1 MTCFQTRNVSSGDV
15 PVPRS
20 AVWEVLTDPVCL
32 TEMTPLLD
40 GITVD
45 GDRWCWQLSGIR
57 ALGVEVAP
65 SFTEQM
71 TFDEPSRITFRHAP
85 PAGRTER
92 AGADGVYE
100 LTEVAPDRTHLSID
114 ITLHVDLPLP
124 ALSRRAV
131 EGVMTSSMARTGD
144 VFAERL
150 YRRLGVD
157 PAAIGDGMQSHTQQV
172 VRVGA

>member
-1 MTCFQTRNVSSGDV
+1 MTCFQTRNVSNGDV

-20 AVWEVLTDPVCL
+20 AVWEVLTDPQCL
-32 TEMTPLLD
+32 TEMTPLLN
-40 GITVD
+40 GISVD

-71 TFDEPSRITFRHAP
+71 VFDEPSRITFRHAP
-85 PAGRTER
+85 PAGQTER

-100 LTEVAPDRTHLSID
+100 LTELAPDRTHLSID

-131 EGVMTSSMARTGD
+131 ERVMASSMARTGD

-157 PAAIGDGMQSHTQQV
+157 PAAIGDGMQSHAQQV
-172 VRVGA
+172 LRVGA

>member
-15 PVPRS
+15 PVPRR
-20 AVWEVLTDPVCL
+20 AVWEVLTDPQCL

-40 GITVD
+40 GIAVD

-71 TFDEPSRITFRHAP
+71 TFEAPSRITFRHAP
-85 PAGRTER
+85 PAGTTER

-100 LTEVAPDRTHLSID
+100 LTEAGPDQTHLSID

-131 EGVMTSSMARTGD
+131 ERVMASSMARTGD

-157 PAAIGDGMQSHTQQV
+157 PAAIGEGMQSHTQQV
-172 VRVGA
+172 VRADA

>member
-1 MTCFQTRNVSSGDV
+1 VTCFSTRNVSNGDV

-20 AVWEVLTDPVCL
+20 AVWEVLTDPQCL
-32 TEMTPLLD
+32 TEMTPLLE
-40 GITVD
+40 GISVD

-71 TFDEPSRITFRHAP
+71 TFDEPSRIEFRHAP
-85 PAGRTER
+85 LAGHTER
-92 AGADGVYE
+92 AGADGIYE
-100 LTEVAPDRTHLSID
+100 LTEIGPDRTHLSID

-124 ALSRRAV
+124 KLSRRAV
-131 EGVMTSSMARTGD
+131 ERVMASSMARTGD

-157 PAAIGDGMQSHTQQV
+157 PSAIGDGMQGHSQE
-172 VRVGA
+172 VRASA

>member
-1 MTCFQTRNVSSGDV
+1 MTCFSTRNVSNGDV

-20 AVWEVLTDPVCL
+20 AVWEVLTDPQCL

-57 ALGVEVAP
+57 ALGIEVAP

-71 TFDEPSRITFRHAP
+71 TFDEPSRITYRHAP
-85 PAGRTER
+85 PAGQTER

-100 LTEVAPDRTHLSID
+100 LTEVGPDRTHLSID

-131 EGVMTSSMARTGD
+131 ERVMAASIARTGE

-150 YRRLGVD
+150 YRHLGV
-157 PAAIGDGMQSHTQQV
+157 ATVGDGMQSTTHK
-172 VRVGA
+172 VRVSA

>member
-1 MTCFQTRNVSSGDV
+1 MTCFSTRNVSNGDV

-20 AVWEVLTDPVCL
+20 AVWEVLTDPQCL

-40 GITVD
+40 GISVD

-57 ALGVEVAP
+57 ALGIEVAP

-71 TFDEPSRITFRHAP
+71 TFDEPSLITYRHTP
-85 PAGRTER
+85 PAGETER

-100 LTEVAPDRTHLSID
+100 LTEVGPDRTHLSID
-114 ITLHVDLPLP
+114 ITLRVDLPLP

-131 EGVMTSSMARTGD
+131 ERVMAASIARTGE

-150 YRRLGVD
+150 YRHLGVD
-157 PAAIGDGMQSHTQQV
+157 PATVGDGMQSTTHK
-172 VRVGA
+172 VRVSA

>member
-1 MTCFQTRNVSSGDV
+1 VTCFQTRNVSSGDV

-20 AVWEVLTDPVCL
+20 AVWEVLTDPGCL

-71 TFDEPSRITFRHAP
+71 TFVEPSRITFRHAP
-85 PAGRTER
+85 PAGQTER
-92 AGADGVYE
+92 AGADGIYE
-100 LTEVAPDRTHLSID
+100 LTEVGPDRTHLSID
-114 ITLHVDLPLP
+114 LTLHVDLPLP
-124 ALSRRAV
+124 KLSRRAV
-131 EGVMTSSMARTGD
+131 ERVMASSMARTGE

-150 YRRLGVD
+150 YRHLGVD
-157 PAAIGDGMQSHTQQV
+157 PASIGDGMQSHAEQV
-172 VRVGA
+172 LRVGA

>member
-1 MTCFQTRNVSSGDV
+1 MTCFQTRNVSEGDV

-20 AVWEVLTDPVCL
+20 AVWEVLTDPGCL

-65 SFTEQM
+65 SFTERM
-71 TFDEPSRITFRHAP
+71 AFDEPSRITFRHAP
-85 PAGRTER
+85 PAGQTER

-100 LTEVAPDRTHLSID
+100 LTEVGSDRTHLSID

-131 EGVMTSSMARTGD
+131 ERVMAASMARTGD

-157 PAAIGDGMQSHTQQV
+157 PATMGAGMQSHAQQV
-172 VRVGA
+172 VRVDA

>member
-15 PVPRS
+15 PVPRA
-20 AVWEVLTDPVCL
+20 AVWEVLTDPLCL
-32 TEMTPLLD
+32 TEMTPLLA

-45 GDRWCWQLSGIR
+45 GDRWVWQLTGIR

-71 TFDEPSRITFRHAP
+71 TFAEPSRIEFRHAP
-85 PAGRTER
+85 PAGVVER

-100 LTEVAPDRTHLSID
+100 LTEVGPDRTHLSID
-114 ITLHVDLPLP
+114 ITLHVELPLP
-124 ALSRRAV
+124 GLSRRAV
-131 EGVMTSSMARTGD
+131 EKVMTSSMSRTGD

-157 PAAIGDGMQSHTQQV
+157 PAAIGDGMQSHAQQV
-172 VRVGA
+172 VRVGS

>member
-15 PVPRS
+15 PVAPA
-20 AVWEVLTDPVCL
+20 AVWEVLTDPQCL
-32 TEMTPLLD
+32 TEMTPLLA

-45 GDRWCWQLSGIR
+45 GDRWCWQLAGIK

-71 TFDEPSRITFRHAP
+71 TFEEATRITFRHAP
-85 PAGRTER
+85 PEGAVER

-100 LTEVAPDRTHLSID
+100 LAEVGPDRTHLSID

-124 ALSRRAV
+124 AISRRAV
-131 EGVMTSSMARTGD
+131 ERVMASSIARTGD

-150 YRRLGVD
+150 YRRLGID
-157 PAAIGDGMQSHTQQV
+157 PALAGAGMTSRTER
-172 VRVGA
+172 VRAAAA

>member
-1 MTCFQTRNVSSGDV
+1 MTCFQTRNVSNGDV
-15 PVPRS
+15 PVSRT
-20 AVWEVLTDPVCL
+20 AVWEVLTDPGCL

-45 GDRWCWQLSGIR
+45 GNRWCWQLSGIR

-65 SFTEQM
+65 SFTEEM
-71 TFDEPSRITFRHAP
+71 TLEEPSRITFRHAP
-85 PAGRTER
+85 PTGQTER

-100 LTEVAPDRTHLSID
+100 LTEVGPDRTHLSID

-124 ALSRRAV
+124 SLSRRAV
-131 EGVMTSSMARTGD
+131 ERVMASSMARTGE

-157 PAAIGDGMQSHTQQV
+157 PADIGDGMQSHAQQV
-172 VRVGA
+172 VRV

>member
-1 MTCFQTRNVSSGDV
+1 MTCFSTRNVSNGDV

-20 AVWEVLTDPVCL
+20 AVWEVLTDPQCL
-32 TEMTPLLD
+32 TEMTPLLE
-40 GITVD
+40 GIRVD

-65 SFTEQM
+65 SFTELM
-71 TFDEPSRITFRHAP
+71 VFDEPSRIEFRHAP
-85 PAGRTER
+85 PTGHTER
-92 AGADGVYE
+92 AGADGIYE
-100 LTEVAPDRTHLSID
+100 LAEVGPDRTHLSID

-124 ALSRRAV
+124 KLSRRAV
-131 EGVMTSSMARTGD
+131 ERVMASSMARTGD

-157 PAAIGDGMQSHTQQV
+157 PAAIGDGMQGHAQE
-172 VRVGA
+172 VRASA

>member
-1 MTCFQTRNVSSGDV
+1 VTCFHTRNVSSGDV

-20 AVWEVLTDPVCL
+20 AVWEVLTDPQCL
-32 TEMTPLLD
+32 TDMTPLLD

-45 GDRWCWQLSGIR
+45 GDRWRWQLSGIR

-71 TFDEPSRITFRHAP
+71 LFEEPSRITFRHAP
-85 PAGRTER
+85 AAGQTER
-92 AGADGVYE
+92 AGADGVYA
-100 LTEVAPDRTHLSID
+100 LTEIEPERTHLSID

-131 EGVMTSSMARTGD
+131 ERVMTSSMARTGD

-157 PAAIGDGMQSHTQQV
+157 PADVGDGMQSHAQQV
-172 VRVGA
+172 VPAGA

>member
-1 MTCFQTRNVSSGDV
+1 
-15 PVPRS
+15 
-20 AVWEVLTDPVCL
+20 VLTDPGCL

-71 TFDEPSRITFRHAP
+71 TFVEPSRITFRHAP
-85 PAGRTER
+85 PAGQTER
-92 AGADGVYE
+92 AGADGIYE
-100 LTEVAPDRTHLSID
+100 LTEVGPDRTHLSID
-114 ITLHVDLPLP
+114 LTLHVDLPLP
-124 ALSRRAV
+124 KLSRRAV
-131 EGVMTSSMARTGD
+131 ERVMASSMARTGE

-150 YRRLGVD
+150 YRHLGVD
-157 PAAIGDGMQSHTQQV
+157 PASIGDGMQSHAEQV
-172 VRVGA
+172 LRVGA